1 MAPKKSVSSEDP
13 RKKRLKSKASRD
25 EPPSLDTSFASSEY
39 SVRFHDDISR
49 RTVVFGKIVDFPYF
63 ANHHIHIRELFQ
75 AQGWENFLST
85 RQKQYTTLVKHF
97 YTHFEFVHSKISSY
111 VKGKSISLSHST
123 LASILGVPRT
133 GAQRYTTNSWVQFEG
148 YDPLESIRQMCE
160 NPNIQELSR
169 PKIADLTLES
179 RLIHHIIAH
188 NILPRSGSYEYT
200 SYLDLF
206 IMWAILNKVKLD
218 LAFYIGWHM
227 ETCVNKKNGTLPY
240 GLQITTILNHF
251 GVDLSGEKETRD
263 VTHKDVYGETT
274 MKQMRYEAVDDTWV
288 KKNVPVMEQVGEEA
302 QMDEAEAAGNEEPM
316 QEDQEPR
323 SAPSGSSR
331 VNEDNFQLVLGR
343 LDSLATSMGNI
354 QTSIGNMQTSIDNF
368 STMVT
373 KRFSTYDEHFGTL
386 ETSMEEINERLINQ
400 GI

>member
-1 MAPKKSVSSEDP
+1 MCGNSSIE
-13 RKKRLKSKASRD
+13 
-25 EPPSLDTSFASSEY
+25 E
-39 SVRFHDDISR
+39 
-49 RTVVFGKIVDFPYF
+49 
-63 ANHHIHIRELFQ
+63 
-75 AQGWENFLST
+75 
-85 RQKQYTTLVKHF
+85 
-97 YTHFEFVHSKISSY
+97 SY
-111 VKGKSISLSHST
+111 
-123 LASILGVPRT
+123 
-133 GAQRYTTNSWVQFEG
+133 
-148 YDPLESIRQMCE
+148 
-160 NPNIQELSR
+160 R
-169 PKIADLTLES
+169 PKISELTLES
-179 RLIHHIIAH
+179 RLIHHIITH
-188 NILPRSGSYEYT
+188 NILPRSGSYEYI
-200 SYLDLF
+200 SYLDAF
-206 IMWAILNKVKLD
+206 IIWCILNKVKLD

-227 ETCVNKKNGTLPY
+227 ETCVKKKNGALPY
-240 GLQITTILNHF
+240 GLHITTILTHF
-251 GVDLSGEKETRD
+251 GVDFSGEKETRD
-263 VTHKDVYGETT
+263 VTHTDVYGETT

-316 QEDQEPR
+316 QDDQEPR

-386 ETSMEEINERLINQ
+386 ETSIEEINERLINQ

>member
-25 EPPSLDTSFASSEY
+25 EPPSLDKSFASSEY

-49 RTVVFGKIVDFPYF
+49 
-63 ANHHIHIRELFQ
+63 
-75 AQGWENFLST
+75 
-85 RQKQYTTLVKHF
+85 
-97 YTHFEFVHSKISSY
+97 
-111 VKGKSISLSHST
+111 
-123 LASILGVPRT
+123 
-133 GAQRYTTNSWVQFEG
+133 
-148 YDPLESIRQMCE
+148 
-160 NPNIQELSR
+160 
-169 PKIADLTLES
+169 
-179 RLIHHIIAH
+179 
-188 NILPRSGSYEYT
+188 
-200 SYLDLF
+200 
-206 IMWAILNKVKLD
+206 
-218 LAFYIGWHM
+218 WHM
-227 ETCVNKKNGTLPY
+227 ETCVKKKNGALPY
-240 GLQITTILNHF
+240 GLHITTILNHF
-251 GVDLSGEKETRD
+251 GVDFSGEKETRD
-263 VTHKDVYGETT
+263 VTHTDVYGETT
-274 MKQMRYEAVDDTWV
+274 MKQMRYEFKDDTWV

-302 QMDEAEAAGNEEPM
+302 QMDEAEAEAAGNEEPM

-323 SAPSGSSR
+323 SAPSSSSR

-386 ETSMEEINERLINQ
+386 ETSIEEINERLINQ

>member
-25 EPPSLDTSFASSEY
+25 EPPSLDKSFASSEY
-39 SVRFHDDISR
+39 LVRFHDDISR

-97 YTHFEFVHSKISSY
+97 YTHFQFIHGKISSY
-111 VKGKSISLSHST
+111 VKGKSISLPHST

-148 YDPLESIRQMCE
+148 YDPLESIRQMCG

-179 RLIHHIIAH
+179 RLIHHIISH

-218 LAFYIGWHM
+218 LAFYIAWHM
-227 ETCVNKKNGTLPY
+227 ETCVNKKNGALPY
-240 GLQITTILNHF
+240 GLHITTILNHF
-251 GVDLSGEKETRD
+251 GVDFSGEKETRD
-263 VTHKDVYGETT
+263 VSHKDVYGETT
-274 MKQMRYEAVDDTWV
+274 MRQMRYEFKDDTWV
-288 KKNVPVMEQVGEEA
+288 KRNAPVMEQVGEEA
-302 QMDEAEAAGNEEPM
+302 QMDEAEAEAAGNEEPM

-323 SAPSGSSR
+323 SAPSSSSR
-331 VNEDNFQLVLGR
+331 MNEDNFQLVLGR

-354 QTSIGNMQTSIDNF
+354 QTSIDNF
-368 STMVT
+368 SAMVT
-373 KRFSTYDEHFGTL
+373 RKFSTYDEQFGTL
-386 ETSMEEINERLINQ
+386 ETSIQEINERLINQ

>member
-25 EPPSLDTSFASSEY
+25 EPPSLDKSFASSEY
-39 SVRFHDDISR
+39 LVRFHDDISR

-97 YTHFEFVHSKISSY
+97 YTHFQLIHGKISSY
-111 VKGKSISLSHST
+111 VKGKSISLPHST

-148 YDPLESIRQMCE
+148 YDPLESIRQMCG

-218 LAFYIGWHM
+218 LAFYISLAHG
-227 ETCVNKKNGTLPY
+227 
-240 GLQITTILNHF
+240 
-251 GVDLSGEKETRD
+251 DLS
-263 VTHKDVYGETT
+263 
-274 MKQMRYEAVDDTWV
+274 
-288 KKNVPVMEQVGEEA
+288 
-302 QMDEAEAAGNEEPM
+302 EAAGNEEPM

-354 QTSIGNMQTSIDNF
+354 QTSIDNF
-368 STMVT
+368 SAMVT
-373 KRFSTYDEHFGTL
+373 RKFSTYDEQFGTL
-386 ETSMEEINERLINQ
+386 ETSIQEINERLINQ

>member
-25 EPPSLDTSFASSEY
+25 EPPSLDKSFASSEY
-39 SVRFHDDISR
+39 LVRFHDDISR

-97 YTHFEFVHSKISSY
+97 YTHFQLIHGKISSY
-111 VKGKSISLSHST
+111 VKGKSISLPHST

-148 YDPLESIRQMCE
+148 YDPLESIRQMCG

-218 LAFYIGWHM
+218 LAFYITWHM
-227 ETCVNKKNGTLPY
+227 ETCVKKKNGALPY
-240 GLQITTILNHF
+240 GLHITTILNHF
-251 GVDLSGEKETRD
+251 G
-263 VTHKDVYGETT
+263 
-274 MKQMRYEAVDDTWV
+274 DDTWV
-288 KKNVPVMEQVGEEA
+288 KKNVPVMEEVGEEA

-354 QTSIGNMQTSIDNF
+354 QTSIDNF
-368 STMVT
+368 SAMVT
-373 KRFSTYDEHFGTL
+373 RKFSTYDEQFGTL
-386 ETSMEEINERLINQ
+386 ETSIQEINERLINQ

>member
-13 RKKRLKSKASRD
+13 RKKRLKSKAQRD
-25 EPPSLDTSFASSEY
+25 EPPSLDKSFASSEH

-49 RTVVFGKIVDFPYF
+49 RT
-63 ANHHIHIRELFQ
+63 ANVC
-75 AQGWENFLST
+75 G
-85 RQKQYTTLVKHF
+85 
-97 YTHFEFVHSKISSY
+97 
-111 VKGKSISLSHST
+111 
-123 LASILGVPRT
+123 
-133 GAQRYTTNSWVQFEG
+133 
-148 YDPLESIRQMCE
+148 

-169 PKIADLTLES
+169 PKIADLTLDLTLES

-227 ETCVNKKNGTLPY
+227 ETCVNKKNGALPY

-251 GVDLSGEKETRD
+251 GVDFSGEKETRD
-263 VTHKDVYGETT
+263 VSQKDVYGETT
-274 MKQMRYEAVDDTWV
+274 MRQMRYEFKDDTWV
-288 KKNVPVMEQVGEEA
+288 KKNAPVMEQVGEEA
-302 QMDEAEAAGNEEPM
+302 QMDEAEAEAAGNEEPM
-316 QEDQEPR
+316 QEDQEPP
-323 SAPSGSSR
+323 SAPSSSSR
-331 VNEDNFQLVLGR
+331 INEDNFQLVLGR

-373 KRFSTYDEHFGTL
+373 KRFSTYDEHFGL
-386 ETSMEEINERLINQ
+386 VLWKHPWRKSMSV
-400 GI
+400 

>member
-1 MAPKKSVSSEDP
+1 M
-13 RKKRLKSKASRD
+13 
-25 EPPSLDTSFASSEY
+25 
-39 SVRFHDDISR
+39 
-49 RTVVFGKIVDFPYF
+49 
-63 ANHHIHIRELFQ
+63 
-75 AQGWENFLST
+75 
-85 RQKQYTTLVKHF
+85 
-97 YTHFEFVHSKISSY
+97 
-111 VKGKSISLSHST
+111 KGKSISLPHST

-133 GAQRYTTNSWVQFEG
+133 GVQRYTTNSWVQFEG
-148 YDPLESIRQMCE
+148 YDPLESIRQMCG
-160 NPNIQELSR
+160 NPNIEELSR

-206 IMWAILNKVKLD
+206 IVWCILNKVKLD
-218 LAFYIGWHM
+218 LAFYISWHM
-227 ETCVNKKNGTLPY
+227 DTCVKKKNGTLPY
-240 GLQITTILNHF
+240 GLQITTILDHF
-251 GVDLSGEKETRD
+251 GVDFSGEKETRD

-274 MKQMRYEAVDDTWV
+274 MKQMRYEPVDDTWV

-331 VNEDNFQLVLGR
+331 FNEDNFQLVLGR
-343 LDSLATSMGNI
+343 VDSLATSMRNI
-354 QTSIGNMQTSIDNF
+354 QTSIDNF
-368 STMVT
+368 STMVI
-373 KRFSTYDEHFGTL
+373 KRFATYDEHFGTL
-386 ETSMEEINERLINQ
+386 ETSIEEINERLINQ

>member
-1 MAPKKSVSSEDP
+1 MAPKKSVSEDP
-13 RKKRLKSKASRD
+13 RKKRLKSKAQRD
-25 EPPSLDTSFASSEY
+25 EAPSLDNTFASSEY
-39 SVRFHDDISR
+39 S
-49 RTVVFGKIVDFPYF
+49 
-63 ANHHIHIRELFQ
+63 
-75 AQGWENFLST
+75 
-85 RQKQYTTLVKHF
+85 
-97 YTHFEFVHSKISSY
+97 
-111 VKGKSISLSHST
+111 GKSISLPHST

-133 GAQRYTTNSWVQFEG
+133 GVQRYTTNSWVQFEG
-148 YDPLESIRQMCE
+148 YNPLESIRQMCG
-160 NPNIQELSR
+160 NPNIEELSR

-206 IMWAILNKVKLD
+206 ILWCILNKVKLD

-227 ETCVNKKNGTLPY
+227 DTCVKKKNGALPY

-263 VTHKDVYGETT
+263 VSHKDVYGETT
-274 MKQMRYEAVDDTWV
+274 MRQMRYEFKDDTWV
-288 KKNVPVMEQVGEEA
+288 KKNAPVMEQVGEEA
-302 QMDEAEAAGNEEPM
+302 QMDEAEAAGNEEAM
-316 QEDQEPR
+316 QEDQEP
-323 SAPSGSSR
+323 PSTPSSSSR

-354 QTSIGNMQTSIDNF
+354 QTSIGNIQTSFDNF
-368 STMVT
+368 SSMVT
-373 KRFSTYDEHFGTL
+373 KRFSTYDEHFATL